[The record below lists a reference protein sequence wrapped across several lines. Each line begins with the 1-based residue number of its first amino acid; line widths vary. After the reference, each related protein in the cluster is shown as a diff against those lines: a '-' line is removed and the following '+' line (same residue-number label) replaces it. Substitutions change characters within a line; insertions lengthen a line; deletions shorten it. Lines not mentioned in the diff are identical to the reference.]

1 MGLKS
6 STIRFLEKLLKVRIY
21 RSTPRGLDHFS
32 DIRSAFP
39 DFMPL
44 IVFDIGANAG
54 QSAETM
60 LVEFPSSRLFCFEPS
75 KSTYSELQQ
84 RHKQSTRVQCFNLAL
99 SNEERSAKLELN
111 ESSVLRRLVG
121 ELDSTGNPTETEDVS
136 LTTIDAFC
144 TEQQISRIDYLK
156 IDTEGHEL
164 QVLAG
169 AELMLSSERVC
180 LIELEL
186 GMNPENSYHTRF
198 EDAKGLMEQKGY
210 RLFSIT
216 EQVAE
221 WPCQQQH
228 LRRVNAVFA
237 SSTMIYK

>member
-6 STIRFLEKLLKVRIY
+6 GIIRFLEKLMKVRIY
-21 RSTPRGLDHFS
+21 RSTPRGLDQFS

-39 DFMPL
+39 EFTPL
-44 IVFDIGANAG
+44 TVFDIGANVG

-60 LVEFPSSRLFCFEPS
+60 LVEFPSSSLFCFEPS
-75 KSTYSELQQ
+75 QSTFKELQE
-84 RHKQSTRVQCFNLAL
+84 RFRVSTRVQCVNLAL
-99 SNEERSAKLELN
+99 SNGERSAKLELN

-121 ELDSTGNPTETEDVS
+121 EPNSAGNPTKTEDVS

-144 TEQQISRIDYLK
+144 AEQQITTIDYLK

-169 AELMLSSERVC
+169 AELMLNSERIR

-186 GMNPENSYHTRF
+186 GMNPENSYHTKF
-198 EDAKGLMEQKGY
+198 EDAKELMEQKGY
-210 RLFSIT
+210 RVFSIT

-221 WPCQQQH
+221 WPSRQQH

-237 SSTMIYK
+237 CSSMISK